1 MINKSNI
8 DDIFFRNA
16 SVSILNYLH
25 KNLQI
30 QQIFEND
37 EVRSYQI
44 PVFYNKAQDSQFM
57 RDYFTQ
63 YADEC
68 TAVEYVEGDFDI
80 EPFVIIN
87 LEGISIKTAEM
98 TNKFVRGN
106 HVIESLDDNGYPV
119 KKGYSSMLFTLPLE
133 LKFSLDIRCDD
144 NTQSFK
150 IVQSLL
156 DEIFKNNIVHF
167 SFRNHR
173 IRCNIALDNSFT
185 QDKKLSFTYTDDQKQ
200 NIKSSIIM
208 ECYYPIFDKSTTL
221 FKGNIIRNFRIYTK
235 SKNSGINSSEIP

>member
-1 MINKSNI
+1 MINKTNI

-25 KNLQI
+25 KNLKI
-30 QQIFEND
+30 QQVFENND
-37 EVRSYQI
+37 IREYQI

-68 TAVEYVEGDFDI
+68 TPVEFVEGDFDI

-87 LEGISIKTAEM
+87 LEGISVKTQEI

-106 HVIESLDDNGYPV
+106 HIIPEFDENGFQIN
-119 KKGYSSMLFTLPLE
+119 KTYSSLLFTLPLE
-133 LKFSLDIRCDD
+133 LKFSLEVRCDD
-144 NTQSFK
+144 NIQSFK
-150 IVQSLL
+150 IIQSLL
-156 DEIFKNNIVHF
+156 DEVFKNNIVHF

-173 IRCNIALDNSFT
+173 IRANIALDNTYT
-185 QDKKLSFTYTDDQKQ
+185 QDKKISFTYNDDQKQ
-200 NIKSSIIM
+200 QIKSSIVM
-208 ECYYPIFDKSTTL
+208 ECYYPIFDKSTTI
-221 FKGNIIRNFRIYTK
+221 FKGNVIRNFREYTINK
-235 SKNSGINSSEIP
+235 QNIISKISLT